1 MNSYNLPIT
10 DNQNIDHF
18 NGIPH
23 QQSCSYDEMC
33 ENLEDDVTPL
43 AQTRDYFDN
52 EMSGDNSFVLIQTKP
67 FDLSKY

>member
-1 MNSYNLPIT
+1 
-10 DNQNIDHF
+10 
-18 NGIPH
+18 
-23 QQSCSYDEMC
+23 MC